1 MLEHE
6 FQSAKAGS
14 WPLSIVFADLD
25 RFKLV
30 NDTYGHPAGDAVLVA
45 TAQLIVAV
53 MRDEDCVARYGGE
66 EFVIVLPGTGA
77 DAARNVC
84 ERLLA
89 RLRATQHAV
98 GGGMIRA
105 TASLGLATHC
115 AMTPFTD
122 VAQLIQAADRC
133 VYAAKKAGR
142 DRLVCFT
149 PAAVAATA

>member
-1 MLEHE
+1 
-6 FQSAKAGS
+6 
-14 WPLSIVFADLD
+14 
-25 RFKLV
+25 
-30 NDTYGHPAGDAVLVA
+30 
-45 TAQLIVAV
+45 
-53 MRDEDCVARYGGE
+53 
-66 EFVIVLPGTGA
+66 
-77 DAARNVC
+77 
-84 ERLLA
+84 
-89 RLRATQHAV
+89 
-98 GGGMIRA
+98 MIRA